1 MRTLDLFLL
10 TSTLLIAGL
19 LIARPVSFQGLPERS
34 APVDPTLFKKQLR
47 DAMGAYQDADFD
59 RAIDLLAEL
68 SYNPEAGRMVRR
80 DALQLLGRAYVA
92 RREDEAARQA
102 LTSLMDLEPP
112 QIELDPDIESPH
124 LMRVYYDVRKAC
136 NKGYSLEHV
145 DPGMKTLAVIDFTNS
160 SIDDHERMEPLS
172 KGLASLLISQLN
184 GASNLKVVE
193 RERIQWLLDEL
204 DLQQEAGRVD
214 QQTAVRAGKLL
225 GVHAVLLGSYIKH
238 GKDLL
243 VSVRLVSVETGE
255 ILATEQEQGRAEDI
269 FVIAQSLSLKVAK
282 GINVALEDTR
292 LGARTET
299 RSLDAMMSYSEGL
312 DLLEN
317 EDLRSAYEK
326 FLEAL
331 EYDPTYTRAKLKAES
346 LRPLLAVAG

>member
-1 MRTLDLFLL
+1 
-10 TSTLLIAGL
+10 
-19 LIARPVSFQGLPERS
+19 
-34 APVDPTLFKKQLR
+34 
-47 DAMGAYQDADFD
+47 
-59 RAIDLLAEL
+59 
-68 SYNPEAGRMVRR
+68 
-80 DALQLLGRAYVA
+80 
-92 RREDEAARQA
+92 
-102 LTSLMDLEPP
+102 
-112 QIELDPDIESPH
+112 
-124 LMRVYYDVRKAC
+124 
-136 NKGYSLEHV
+136 
-145 DPGMKTLAVIDFTNS
+145 
-160 SIDDHERMEPLS
+160 
-172 KGLASLLISQLN
+172 
-184 GASNLKVVE
+184 
-193 RERIQWLLDEL
+193 LLDEL